1 MLKVE
6 NVSIV
11 FGALRAV
18 NNVSLEIEDGKITA
32 LIGPNGAGKTT
43 LFNAISGAVALTEG
57 KVVFDDYDISGMPPY
72 KINKRGI
79 NRTYQIINIFRKMTV
94 IENVL
99 VGMHSTVKSGFV
111 GSLLRFKSQ
120 RSEEKELLEKAYALL
135 EFAGIEEHANDLAE
149 SLPYGKQRL
158 LEIVRGL
165 ASKPKLLLLDE
176 PAAGMN
182 TREKQELNG
191 LIRKIKDQGVTVLI
205 VEHDMQLV
213 MDIADY
219 LYVLNSGKLISQG
232 TPEYIQADPVVIA
245 AYLGGDDDDATD
257 S

>member
-6 NVSIV
+6 NVSVI

-18 NNVSLEIEDGKITA
+18 NNVSIEVEDGKITA

-43 LFNAISGAVALTEG
+43 LFNAISGAVAISDGTVTFNG
-57 KVVFDDYDISGMPPY
+57 DKISGLPPY
-72 KINKRGI
+72 KINTKGI
-79 NRTYQIINIFRKMTV
+79 NRTYQVINIFRKMTV

-99 VGMHSTVKSGFV
+99 VGMHSTIKSGFV
-111 GSLLRFKSQ
+111 SSLFRSKAQ
-120 RSEEKELLEKAYALL
+120 RSEEKKLLEEAYALL
-135 EFAGIEEHANDLAE
+135 QFAGIEEYANDLAE
-149 SLPYGKQRL
+149 SLSYGKQRL

-165 ASKPKLLLLDE
+165 ASKPQLLLLDE

-191 LIRKIKDQGVTVLI
+191 LIRKIKDRGIAVLI

-232 TPEYIQADPVVIA
+232 TPEYIQSDPVVIA
-245 AYLGGDDDDATD
+245 AYLGGDEDDETD

>member
-18 NNVSLEIEDGKITA
+18 DNVSLEVEDGKITA

-43 LFNAISGAVALTEG
+43 LFNAISGAVPLTDG
-57 KVVFDDYDISGMPPY
+57 TVIFDDFNISGLPPF

-79 NRTYQIINIFRKMTV
+79 NRTYQVINIFRKMTV

-111 GSLLRFKSQ
+111 SSLFRFKSQ
-120 RSEEKELLEKAYALL
+120 REEEKELLENAYSLL
-135 EFAGIEEHANDLAE
+135 QFAGIEEHANDLAE

-182 TREKQELNG
+182 TREKIELNG
-191 LIRKIKDQGVTVLI
+191 LIRKIKDQGVTVLL

-232 TPEYIQADPVVIA
+232 TPEYIQSDPVVIA
-245 AYLGGDDDDATD
+245 AYLGGDDDDDTD
-257 S
+257 T